1 MKNKVNNWT
10 TPVYEKE
17 ENYDN
22 PAGDIFRE
30 LKSDD
35 IDKVM
40 ASGTANTYCR
50 CYSGRHS
57 CGRACTITA
66 ECPVFTVA
74 CC

>member
-1 MKNKVNNWT
+1 MRGGNIMKNKVNNWK

-17 ENYDN
+17 EDYDN

-40 ASGTANTYCR
+40 ASGTANT
-50 CYSGRHS
+50 
-57 CGRACTITA
+57 
-66 ECPVFTVA
+66 
-74 CC
+74 